1 MKNKEK
7 ITPSKTLFFFC
18 LSFILGVFFAPISFL
33 IGVVFSLLIFF
44 FLSKK
49 HLITVFCLLFFIVG
63 FFLFHFAT
71 YNLEVIKNSS
81 FVGKVTETYSTGKET
96 QVLTIKNSQGKAVVY
111 TYDYPKH
118 CCGETVLIKGEES
131 VFNDKKYLNYLN
143 KEKIISVFQYPTIE
157 KIKEKERS
165 FQCFL
170 LSQKEKLKKNIERSL
185 PAPHRFLLEAM
196 ILGERRSFTDSFNE
210 KLSISGTRHITAISG
225 MHIIIIS
232 SVLFFIILMLG
243 VKKRISV
250 FLTLAVIT
258 IFIIFVG
265 APASAIRAGV
275 MGGVVLLS
283 TIVGRKASPVRL
295 VAFAGAVMLAFN
307 PLLLHYD
314 LGFQLSFLA
323 VVGITSLY
331 GSIKKKEVACSSFLR
346 KHDKIADILAV
357 TIGAQIFVFPL
368 ILYNFG
374 HISLFSFFANI
385 LIVPLLPFVM
395 ILGFLTALTGWIIF
409 SIPAFIF
416 LSFII
421 FIINLTYY
429 LPFSAI
435 HINGTP
441 TILIF
446 LLYAYLLL
454 ISLPQKYFNF
464 SKTKQK

>member
-7 ITPSKTLFFFC
+7 ATPSKTLFFFC
-18 LSFILGVFFAPISFL
+18 LSFIIGVFFAPISFL

-49 HLITVFCLLFFIVG
+49 HLITVFCLLFFVIG
-63 FFLFHFAT
+63 FLSFNLAT
-71 YNLEVIKNSS
+71 YNSEATTNNS
-81 FVGKVTETYSTGKET
+81 FTGKITETSFTGKET
-96 QVLTIKNSQGKAVVY
+96 QVLTVKNSQGKVIVY
-111 TYDYPKH
+111 TYNYPKYR
-118 CCGETVLIKGEES
+118 CGETVLVKGEES
-131 VFNDKKYLNYLN
+131 VFNDKNYQNYLN
-143 KEKIISVFQYPTIE
+143 KERVISVFQYPSLE
-157 KIKEKERS
+157 KTREKEKS
-165 FQCFL
+165 FHCFL

-185 PAPHRFLLEAM
+185 PTPHRFLLEAM
-196 ILGERRSFTDSFNE
+196 ILGERRSFTDDFNE

-225 MHIIIIS
+225 MHIVIIS
-232 SVLFFIILMLG
+232 GVLFFILLMMG
-243 VKKRISV
+243 VKKRTSV
-250 FLTLAVIT
+250 FLTVAIIT

-283 TIVGRKASPVRL
+283 TITGRKTTSIRL
-295 VAFAGAVMLAFN
+295 VAFTGAVMIAFN

-323 VVGITSLY
+323 VTGIILLY
-331 GSIKKKEVACSSFLR
+331 GPIKKKITSTFSFFR
-346 KHDKIADILAV
+346 KNSKMADVLAV
-357 TIGAQIFVFPL
+357 TVGAQIFVFPV

-374 HISLFSFFANI
+374 HISLFSVFANV

-464 SKTKQK
+464 KKTKQK